1 MKTKWVIVHLNPS
14 QFFSIN
20 TYDQHAKQNN
30 LMNASSFFAS
40 SACCAAKSTS
50 PRSLECTCD
59 RESTSMEPSSSA
71 ILHRE
76 KLNKDFEKC
85 STWLLNHFIK
95 LSSWLIYLLTGHTPT
110 IIVCNMQ
117 RAVAETQ
124 RFLINPIV
132 IKEEDVTYVLF
143 SQIMSD
149 ILIMIIFIGMIL
161 LDNILQCV
169 RISLL

>member
-1 MKTKWVIVHLNPS
+1 
-14 QFFSIN
+14 
-20 TYDQHAKQNN
+20 
-30 LMNASSFFAS
+30 
-40 SACCAAKSTS
+40 
-50 PRSLECTCD
+50 
-59 RESTSMEPSSSA
+59 
-71 ILHRE
+71 
-76 KLNKDFEKC
+76 
-85 STWLLNHFIK
+85 
-95 LSSWLIYLLTGHTPT
+95 
-110 IIVCNMQ
+110 MQ